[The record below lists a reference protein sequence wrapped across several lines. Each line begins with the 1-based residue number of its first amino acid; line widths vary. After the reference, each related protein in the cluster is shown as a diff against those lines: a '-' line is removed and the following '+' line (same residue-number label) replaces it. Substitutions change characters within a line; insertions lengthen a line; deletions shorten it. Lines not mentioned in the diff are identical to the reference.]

1 VRFFSPRAKTLCLK
15 LRWFTLRSVHR
26 FFERDGKPPTR
37 RAGTPLSAPRALLQV
52 GRGTKTTSAGKMTLL
67 AMIAATYFMVA
78 GGPYGIE
85 EIVAKTGY
93 RATLLILV
101 LTPLLWSLPTAMMV
115 SELATAIPE
124 EGGFY
129 IWVRRGM
136 GPCMGYQETWLTLA
150 GSVFEMAL
158 YPNLFVA
165 YLGQLAPS
173 VVAGHRGLIIGFS
186 MIAICT
192 AWNILGTR
200 AMGEGSVALNVALL
214 LPFVAL
220 VVIAPF
226 RGQVLRTGGVSLH
239 HADLLGGILIA
250 MWNYMGWDNL
260 STIAEEVESPQRT
273 YTRAM
278 WGAVLLVTVSYLLP
292 VAAVSRT
299 GLDPNAWTDG
309 SWVDVGRIVGGQAL
323 GVAIAVAGLLG
334 AVGSFG
340 ALMMS
345 FTRLPGVMAEDGYLP
360 KIFTRTNGRTG
371 APWAAIIVCAA
382 FWAACYPLG
391 FERSLV
397 LDVLLTGLSILLEFW
412 ALVALRIR
420 EPDLAR
426 PYRVP
431 GGMAGAILIGIPPL
445 AMIIAALVRNRS
457 EFIGQTNELAIS
469 VTVIAAGFL
478 LYAVSHWFGN
488 QSRRTAP

>member
-1 VRFFSPRAKTLCLK
+1 VLDAA
-15 LRWFTLRSVHR
+15 
-26 FFERDGKPPTR
+26 R
-37 RAGTPLSAPRALLQV
+37 R
-52 GRGTKTTSAGKMTLL
+52 TKAISAGKISVLP
-67 AMIAATYFMVA
+67 MIAATYFMVA
-78 GGPYGIE
+78 GGPYGLE
-85 EIVAKTGY
+85 EIVEKTGY
-93 RATLLILV
+93 RATLLILL

-129 IWVRRGM
+129 VWVRRAM
-136 GPCMGYQETWLTLA
+136 GRCMGYQETWLTLA
-150 GSVFEMAL
+150 GSVCEMAL

-165 YLGQLAPS
+165 YLGRFAPNA
-173 VVAGHRGLIIGFS
+173 VAGHRGLLIGFG
-186 MIAICT
+186 MIALCT

-200 AMGEGSVALNVALL
+200 AMGRGSVGLNIALL

-226 RGQVLRTGGVSLH
+226 HAPRFPTAGISLR

-260 STIAEEVESPQRT
+260 STIAGEVESPQRT
-273 YTRAM
+273 YRRAM
-278 WGAVLLVTVSYLLP
+278 MGAVVLVIVSYLLP
-292 VAAVSRT
+292 VAAVSWT

-309 SWVDVGRIVGGQAL
+309 GWVDAGRIIGGKAL
-323 GVAIAVAGLLG
+323 GVAIAVAGVLG
-334 AVGSFG
+334 AAGSFG

-345 FTRLPGVMAEDGYLP
+345 FSRLPGAMAADGYLP
-360 KIFTRTNGRTG
+360 KVFARTSRRTG
-371 APWAAIIVCAA
+371 APWVAIAVCAI

-391 FERSLV
+391 FERSLI

-431 GGMAGAILIGIPPL
+431 GGMAGAILIGVPPL
-445 AMIIAALVRNRS
+445 GMIVAALVRNRS
-457 EFIGQTNELAIS
+457 EFIGQTSELTIGAA
-469 VTVIAAGFL
+469 VILTGFL
-478 LYAVSHWFGN
+478 LYVLSGWLGTDTVLKTDQN
-488 QSRRTAP
+488 PRTP